1 MPPRFAKEVPK
12 GRESNAKESEK
23 RRFRE
28 RCCAEFPT
36 LSTPQ
41 LDTIVP
47 PGKGAALRVCK
58 LPPRD
63 ELFRCEWAPGLQQPV
78 FWTEDAPSAGGDR
91 KPASQLVP
99 TLYALHKAPQL
110 VRVVRY
116 FRPVEKHLARGADLF
131 LPGVAREDDFAER
144 AREAGVDW
152 PEHVFGGRFA
162 KGELC
167 ALVAHNGWAPVAVG
181 RFALSSADA
190 LVTGMGHGVAVEVL
204 HHLGDALW
212 ATGSREA
219 PPAAP
224 PVLAEEAV
232 TAYHEA
238 RARATAAEAEEQARR
253 AGLARA
259 REREERH
266 AELTRTIR
274 KGEKVLRQI
283 CELKVTRLGLSEE
296 AGAADVERATQAV
309 ASAGSAL
316 NADQLLKLSK
326 EEATR
331 AEIEAATRELAEM
344 NAADAPAA
352 AADPDAPP
360 PPPQED
366 SAKDD
371 APSATPADSVARCSD
386 GFDSEHAG
394 EEEEGAAADGDDV
407 ATADDDDEADED
419 DEVAAADADADD
431 DDAAQSQED
440 IDALFL
446 AAALT
451 TLRHVPL
458 PLSAAALFSG
468 AARRAGQNIKATRW
482 KRGGRLLDE
491 LCEQGV
497 IVTREA
503 QKGVVEVSEVD
514 WSCAPPFEEV
524 DEPADDASDSIAPDG
539 LFTRHAVATGA
550 NALRATKRGKA
561 IVVSLRKV
569 RNKNGAR
576 ALAPVG
582 LSLGHF
588 PSKTHAPLQLRL
600 STASRRGASRTR

>member
-1 MPPRFAKEVPK
+1 MESCPVTRLAAMSPRFAKEVPK

-116 FRPVEKHLARGADLF
+116 FRPVEKHL
-131 LPGVAREDDFAER
+131 

-316 NADQLLKLSK
+316 NADQLLKLS
-326 EEATR
+326 TR
-331 AEIEAATRELAEM
+331 
-344 NAADAPAA
+344 
-352 AADPDAPP
+352 
-360 PPPQED
+360 
-366 SAKDD
+366 
-371 APSATPADSVARCSD
+371 
-386 GFDSEHAG
+386 
-394 EEEEGAAADGDDV
+394 
-407 ATADDDDEADED
+407 
-419 DEVAAADADADD
+419 
-431 DDAAQSQED
+431 
-440 IDALFL
+440 L
-446 AAALT
+446 AA
-451 TLRHVPL
+451 
-458 PLSAAALFSG
+458 
-468 AARRAGQNIKATRW
+468 K
-482 KRGGRLLDE
+482 
-491 LCEQGV
+491 
-497 IVTREA
+497 
-503 QKGVVEVSEVD
+503 
-514 WSCAPPFEEV
+514 
-524 DEPADDASDSIAPDG
+524 
-539 LFTRHAVATGA
+539 
-550 NALRATKRGKA
+550 
-561 IVVSLRKV
+561 
-569 RNKNGAR
+569 
-576 ALAPVG
+576 
-582 LSLGHF
+582 
-588 PSKTHAPLQLRL
+588 QLRP
-600 STASRRGASRTR
+600 GK